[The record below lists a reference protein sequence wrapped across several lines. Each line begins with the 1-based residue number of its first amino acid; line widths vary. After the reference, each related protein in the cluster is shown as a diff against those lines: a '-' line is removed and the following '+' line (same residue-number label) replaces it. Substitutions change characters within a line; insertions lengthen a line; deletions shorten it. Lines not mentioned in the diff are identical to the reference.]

1 MPGKQSS
8 GLKIDMDHEDG
19 FTGLEA
25 GIVLIAF
32 LVVAAV
38 FSFAILGSG
47 FFATEKA
54 RSVTQDAGK
63 SISAVTVTGSVTSQ
77 ANDVGTALKRLI
89 FYCEVTGEG
98 VSASDIRYSLMTT
111 EMIYEIP
118 SSDGTISIMGEG
130 DDGLLSPGEIL
141 RVELDIRKAALPLG
155 TPFTLTIHPPQGIP
169 VHVPC
174 RVPDTVVK
182 NKRYEVG

>member
-1 MPGKQSS
+1 MG
-8 GLKIDMDHEDG
+8 GEDG

-38 FSFAILGSG
+38 FSYAILGAG
-47 FFATEKA
+47 FFATDKA

-63 SISAVTVTGSVTSQ
+63 TVSAVTVAGSVTSQ
-77 ANDVGTALKRLI
+77 VNDVGTALRRLI

-98 VSASDIRYSLMTT
+98 VSALDIRYSLMTT
-111 EMIYEIP
+111 EVIYEIP
-118 SSDGTISIMGEG
+118 RSDVILSWIAETNADS
-130 DDGLLSPGEIL
+130 LLSPGEIL
-141 RVELDIRKAALPLG
+141 KVELDIRKAAFPPG
-155 TPFTLTIHPPQGIP
+155 TPFTLAIHPPKGIP
-169 VHVPC
+169 VNVPC
-174 RVPDTVVK
+174 RVPDSLIK

>member
-1 MPGKQSS
+1 MTSS
-8 GLKIDMDHEDG
+8 GLKISMGDEDG

-38 FSFAILGSG
+38 FSYAILGAG
-47 FFATEKA
+47 FFATDKA

-63 SISAVTVTGSVTSQ
+63 SLSAVTVAGSVTSQ
-77 ANDVGTALKRLI
+77 ADDVGTALRRLI

-98 VSASDIRYSLMTT
+98 VSVSDIRYSLMTT
-111 EMIYEIP
+111 EVIYDIP
-118 SSDGTISIMGEG
+118 SSDLILSWIAETNA
-130 DDGLLSPGEIL
+130 DGLLFPGEIL
-141 RVELDIRKAALPLG
+141 RVELDIRKAAFPPG
-155 TPFTLTIHPPQGIP
+155 TPFTLTIHPPQGVP
-169 VHVPC
+169 VNVPC
-174 RVPDTVVK
+174 KVPDSLIK